1 MKDIKMK
8 DIMKKTVKT
17 TIMTIISG
25 ATGLYLGL
33 LALLLNPAITTW
45 VMAVFYVSLTALVIY
60 INLPPRKLPRFG
72 RDILIE
78 SCQGEYRIGR
88 DPFNPKILTF
98 SFYLTYTERDDPY
111 YGDRD
116 EVPDWETDM
125 DHPDFVKLGYL
136 EELINAYDLC
146 DNEKERSYLNKLI
159 KKLSK

>member
-17 TIMTIISG
+17 TIMTIISV

-33 LALLLNPAITTW
+33 LALLLNPAITT
-45 VMAVFYVSLTALVIY
+45 ATLALFYVSLTALVIY
-60 INLPPRKLPRFG
+60 IFRTPRKLPRFG

-78 SCQGEYRIGR
+78 SCQGEYHIGR
-88 DPFNPKILTF
+88 DPFNPTTLIF
-98 SFYLTYTERDDPY
+98 AFYLIDRDDPY
-111 YGDRD
+111 YGDID
-116 EVPDWETDM
+116 QLPDWETDM
-125 DHPDFVKLGYL
+125 DHPDFVGRGYL

-146 DNEKERSYLNKLI
+146 DSEKQRSYLNKLI